1 MRQWNA
7 IKTLVDATKTFPIRW
22 LTLEI
27 RRLPRARSEIAAN
40 FNLLHFLR
48 NLLNVGRALAKT
60 LWCDEWRHKPF
71 HLSFVLL
78 VLLLYQSWSFCGS

>member
-40 FNLLHFLR
+40 FNLLHFF
-48 NLLNVGRALAKT
+48 AK
-60 LWCDEWRHKPF
+60 
-71 HLSFVLL
+71 FVKRWT
-78 VLLLYQSWSFCGS
+78 SAG